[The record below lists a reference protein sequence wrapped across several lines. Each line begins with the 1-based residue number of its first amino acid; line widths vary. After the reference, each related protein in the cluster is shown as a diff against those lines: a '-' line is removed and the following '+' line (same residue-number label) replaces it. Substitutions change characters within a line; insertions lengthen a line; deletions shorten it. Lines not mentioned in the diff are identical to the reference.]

1 MKRPSRTPSILSA
14 SLHRQLNM
22 YALAAS
28 AAGVSLL
35 AAQPGEAKIVYTP
48 AHAKVVFGQPL
59 PVDLNHDGIVDF
71 YLVQERNASGDRLS
85 ACQYRHSF
93 ISSIGCSSS
102 RGTNGIRTTDLRGRK
117 FGAALPY
124 GEKIQRGDQFAKRNV
139 LLGGDVPGTGT
150 NTLWYG
156 PWVNR
161 GKGVKHRYLGLK
173 FKIKGR
179 FHFGWAR
186 LTVATS
192 LDMWTA
198 TLTGYAYETVPG
210 KAIVAG
216 KTEGRDEADI
226 EELHAYETVPNEA
239 IIAGQTKGPEEGES
253 RPASATRDAPTAPVS
268 LGLLAMGAPGL
279 SIWRREELPR
289 AARRSSLAA
298 N

>member
-1 MKRPSRTPSILSA
+1 L
-14 SLHRQLNM
+14 
-22 YALAAS
+22 
-28 AAGVSLL
+28 
-35 AAQPGEAKIVYTP
+35 
-48 AHAKVVFGQPL
+48 
-59 PVDLNHDGIVDF
+59 
-71 YLVQERNASGDRLS
+71 
-85 ACQYRHSF
+85 
-93 ISSIGCSSS
+93 
-102 RGTNGIRTTDLRGRK
+102 
-117 FGAALPY
+117 GA
-124 GEKIQRGDQFAKRNV
+124 
-139 LLGGDVPGTGT
+139 
-150 NTLWYG
+150 
-156 PWVNR
+156 
-161 GKGVKHRYLGLK
+161 
-173 FKIKGR
+173 
-179 FHFGWAR
+179 